1 MENFQKPKHREMVDA
16 YHCGDITFHELMEE
30 LEWYWDMKIYRGTKP
45 PVVEKPGLPMIPFP
59 TQDDQVR

>member
-1 MENFQKPKHREMVDA
+1 MVDA

-30 LEWYWDMKIYRGTKP
+30 LEWYWDMKIYRGTKA